1 MKSVKKALIIGASG
15 FIGRYLANYL
25 ARQGQKVVA
34 TYHRTLPAS
43 HNDKSVRFIKCD
55 VTKKAGLLQVI
66 RQQRPDEIYYLAA
79 RSSIRRSWL
88 EPEETFKVNFLG
100 GLYLFGAI
108 GECHSQA
115 KVLVVSSCTIYG
127 ATYRSHKRISEESA
141 LNPLDPYSLS
151 KCSLDILGRLY
162 ASVLGHRIVIA
173 RLTNVTGPGQS
184 TIFSVPNIAKQISQ
198 IERNQRPRVVKV
210 GNLDSKRDYL
220 DIRDCVRALY
230 LIMQKGKVGQA
241 YNVSSGSS
249 IRLAEVLSQMIKL
262 SRVKKNGI
270 KIQKNSDLIAKDEIQ
285 AIELKS
291 EKLRRLTGWRPQISF
306 RDTLR
311 DVLNEFRKT

>member
-1 MKSVKKALIIGASG
+1 MKGFRRALVIGATG
-15 FIGRYLANYL
+15 FIGQNLTHYL
-25 ARQGQKVVA
+25 ARKGREVVG
-34 TYHRTLPAS
+34 TYCRTVPAS
-43 HNDKSVRFIKCD
+43 RGGDRVRFIKCD
-55 VTKKAGLLQVI
+55 VTKKADLLQVI

-79 RSSIRRSWL
+79 RSSIRQSWL

-151 KCSLDILGRLY
+151 KCSLDNLGRLY

-249 IRLAEVLSQMIKL
+249 IRLAEVLSRMIEL
-262 SRVKKNGI
+262 SRIPKREI
-270 KIQKNSDLIAKDEIQ
+270 KIQKNSHLIAKDEIQ

-306 RDTLR
+306 RDTLQ